1 MKSFIK
7 SIAKRFCNSF
17 YEVILKSVLAG
28 IFISIGGIVYLS
40 VGGGI
45 MGSVLFSVGLISVI
59 AYDARLF
66 TGTAGFVTTENWIDL
81 FWIIIGN
88 LLGVILAAGIVLNF
102 PLEIRESAYDIIE
115 ARLELS
121 WRTLYVT
128 GIGCG
133 ILMTTAVEFA
143 RKKIWIPLL
152 FAVPVFILCGF
163 PHCIAD
169 AFYFCVSL
177 TNFSSEPT
185 SELWE
190 FMSTGLAK
198 YPAVVLGN
206 FIGCNVPRFLSISV
220 VQNN

>member
-7 SIAKRFCNSF
+7 RFYNRFC
-17 YEVILKSVLAG
+17 EGILKSVLAG
-28 IFISIGGIVYLS
+28 IFIGIGGMVYLS

-45 MGSVLFSVGLISVI
+45 IGSVLFSIGLISVVV
-59 AYDARLF
+59 YDAKLF
-66 TGTAGFVTTENWIDL
+66 TGTAGFVTTENWVDL

-88 LLGVILAAGIVLNF
+88 LLGTILAAGIAVIS
-102 PLEIRESAYDIIE
+102 PLEIWESAIDIID
-115 ARLELS
+115 ARLKLS
-121 WRTLYVT
+121 WQTLCIL

-143 RKKIWIPLL
+143 RKKIWLPLL

-169 AFYFCVSL
+169 AFYFFLSL
-177 TNFSSEPT
+177 NDFYGGMSP
-185 SELWE
+185 ELWE
-190 FMSTGLAK
+190 FVSAGLAK

-206 FIGCNVPRFLSISV
+206 FIGCNIPRLLRISV
-220 VQNN
+220 VQK

>member
-7 SIAKRFCNSF
+7 RFFNGF
-17 YEVILKSVLAG
+17 YEVILPSALAG
-28 IFISIGGIVYLS
+28 IFIGIGGIVYLS

-45 MGSVLFSVGLISVI
+45 IGSVLFSIGLISVI
-59 AYDARLF
+59 VYNAKLF
-66 TGTAGFVTTENWIDL
+66 TGTAGFITTENWIDL

-88 LLGVILAAGIVLNF
+88 LLGTILAAGIAAIS
-102 PLEIRESAYDIIE
+102 PLEICESAFEIID

-121 WRTLYVT
+121 WRTLCVL

-143 RKKIWIPLL
+143 RKKIWLPLL

-169 AFYFCVSL
+169 AFYFFLSL
-177 TNFSSEPT
+177 NKTNFSNVLSP
-185 SELWE
+185 E
-190 FMSTGLAK
+190 FQEFVSAGLTK

-206 FIGCNVPRFLSISV
+206 FIGCNVPRLLRISV
-220 VQNN
+220 IQK